1 LSLKEKQLI
10 NLSPELV
17 TFLMLGGVFTLVL
30 TGFPI
35 AFVIGSVAFLTGIVV
50 FGPNVAFH
58 IMYTRFYGLSLN
70 YPYLAVPLFTFMGV
84 ILQRSGITKDLY
96 DSLYES
102 LGGLKG
108 GLAIVTVIFGT
119 ILAACLGVIAASVTI
134 LSLIALGPM
143 INKGYNKSLAAGTIV
158 ASGTLG
164 ILIPPSIMLVVYGPQ
179 AGISIGQM
187 FMGAVFPGLIL
198 SFLYVVYIAVICRI
212 KPEFGPAMPANEIT
226 SFSAKKF
233 FRLLKSMV
241 PPVLLIVAVLGTI
254 FAGIAPPTEAA
265 AVGSLAAIL
274 LALAYRKFSWSL
286 IKNASIETLKVS
298 AFVVMIAALSY
309 AFVGIFMS
317 AGSGDVV
324 TKLIMSIP
332 GGRWGAFLFIML
344 IVFLLGMFIEWIGI
358 VFIIVPIFSPILV
371 KLGFN
376 PLWAGLMICIN
387 LQMAFQTP
395 PMAMS
400 IFVLKG
406 TADPALGLTMG
417 DIIKGVIPFIT
428 IIMFTL
434 VLCMIFPEIITWLP
448 GKLIGP
454 TH

>member
-1 LSLKEKQLI
+1 MIELSAEF
-10 NLSPELV
+10 V

-35 AFVIGSVAFLTGIVV
+35 AFVIGSVALIVGTV
-50 FGPNVAFH
+50 IFGPDTAFH
-58 IMYTRFYGLSLN
+58 IMYSRFYGLSLN

-84 ILQRSGITKDLY
+84 ILQHSGITRDLY

-102 LGGLKG
+102 LGDLKG
-108 GLAIVTVIFGT
+108 GLAVVTVIFGT

-134 LSLIALGPM
+134 LTLIALGPM
-143 INKGYNKSLAAGTIV
+143 ITRGYSKPLAAGTIV

-164 ILIPPSIMLVVYGPQ
+164 ILIPPSIMLVVYAPQ
-179 AGISIGQM
+179 AGLSIGQM

-198 SFLYVVYIAVICRI
+198 SALYVVYIIVICKI
-212 KPEFGPAMPANEIT
+212 KPEMGPSIPKEERT
-226 SFSAKKF
+226 PFSMQKLIH
-233 FRLLKSMV
+233 LLKSMV
-241 PPVLLIVAVLGTI
+241 PPVLLILAVLGTI
-254 FAGIAPPTEAA
+254 FSGIAPPTEAA
-265 AVGSLAAIL
+265 AVGSLAAI
-274 LALAYRKFSWSL
+274 ALAIVYRKFSWKL
-286 IKNASIETLKVS
+286 IKHASLETLKVS
-298 AFVVMIAALSY
+298 AFVVMIAALCY
-309 AFVGIFMS
+309 AFVGVFMS

-324 TKLIMSIP
+324 TDLIMSVP
-332 GGRWGAFLFIML
+332 GGPWASFTVIML

-371 KLGFN
+371 QLGFN
-376 PLWAGLMICIN
+376 PLWAGMMICIN

-406 TADPALGLTMG
+406 TADPKLGLTMA
-417 DIIKGVIPFIT
+417 DIIRGVIPFIL
-428 IIMFTL
+428 IIMLTL

-448 GKLIGP
+448 EKMIGP